1 MFLISDYVCIY
12 INLLIV
18 QSIWI
23 HIKVSSFQY
32 SLLKN
37 GGLKNGG
44 ICLYGRYILCPFRSD
59 VSVTFHD
66 NCWLY
71 NLYSQVQFL
80 KSWCNKTSVLLTS
93 VMYVFLII
101 FQLYFP
107 CRLEWKLE
115 IHANLKVSSWVLI
128 LDKIIKHVTK
138 GNYYNRLKEHI
149 QDYGMATTI
158 GGIHY
163 FTSNRRGSK
172 ER

>member
-1 MFLISDYVCIY
+1 MEAFACMADTYCVLFVVMSVLLFMTIVGCIIY
-12 INLLIV
+12 TR
-18 QSIWI
+18 
-23 HIKVSSFQY
+23 
-32 SLLKN
+32 
-37 GGLKNGG
+37 
-44 ICLYGRYILCPFRSD
+44 RYI
-59 VSVTFHD
+59 H
-66 NCWLY
+66 
-71 NLYSQVQFL
+71 FL
-80 KSWCNKTSVLLTS
+80 KSWCNKTSVLLTF

-101 FQLYFP
+101 IQLYFP
-107 CRLEWKLE
+107 YRLEWKLE

-163 FTSNRRGSK
+163 FTSNRRGTK